1 MENNNKF
8 VEKLLDSALLHRT
21 KPEPA
26 PGLEARILERVR
38 ADAGEQ
44 SDRKKLWKFWVAAVA
59 AGAAVA
65 MITMIYVAN
74 RSHSPAA
81 NTTQAG
87 NAVPAPAPGE
97 KPAANTEATLQPRS
111 KGVVA
116 APMQAARH
124 ERKPTHRA
132 ETPHWPSQFPTP
144 APLSPEEKAL
154 IQYVRD
160 TPPQDLAASYPQQ
173 EAESES
179 FEIKPLE
186 IAPLDIPPLSA
197 ASTQQVSQ

>member
-111 KGVVA
+111 KEVVA
-116 APMQAARH
+116 APMQAARR
-124 ERKPTHRA
+124 ENKPARRA
-132 ETPHWPSQFPTP
+132 ETRHWPSQFPTP

-154 IQYVRD
+154 VQYVRG
-160 TPPQDLAASYPQQ
+160 TPSEVLAASLAQ
-173 EAESES
+173 EKSAGQWL
-179 FEIKPLE
+179 EIKPLK
-186 IAPLDIPPLSA
+186 IPPLEIPPLSA
-197 ASTQQVSQ
+197 AAARQESQ